1 MQRISGSVAAEAKG
15 HLKAANLYK
24 QRGRHESVAA
34 ACVFVALR
42 TRGHNVSLKGG
53 LIYCKS

>member
-42 TRGHNVSLKGG
+42 THGHNVSLKGG
-53 LIYCKS
+53 